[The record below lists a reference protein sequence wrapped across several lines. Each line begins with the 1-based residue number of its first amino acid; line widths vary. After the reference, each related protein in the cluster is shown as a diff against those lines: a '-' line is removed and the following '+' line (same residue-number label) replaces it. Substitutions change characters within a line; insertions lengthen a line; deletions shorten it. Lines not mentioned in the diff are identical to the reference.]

1 MNRVNMIVHKIL
13 PAVLVCLLAGCASA
27 QQATDNTPAS
37 AQSAQTQEA
46 SSGSEATDKADSED
60 TGTAG
65 VADASQMASVE
76 DVVTDDMIP
85 VPVSSLN
92 DGKYYVTV
100 DSSSSMFQIVDCILT
115 VEDGK
120 ATAEMTMGGSGY
132 QYVFPGSAAE
142 AAAAGGTGYIEAGES
157 PAGTNLF
164 IIPVEALDA
173 GIPCAAYSKKK
184 ELWYDRTIVFR
195 ADSLPL
201 SAFADGTFETADSLG
216 IADGTYTVDVTLTGG
231 TGRAGV
237 QSPCRLFVENGTAT
251 AEIIWSSDNYDYMKV
266 DGEQIMTEIV
276 DGHSVCV
283 IPVAA
288 FNHPLAVIADTT
300 AMSTPHEIDYT
311 LTFDASTLAEEP

>member
-1 MNRVNMIVHKIL
+1 MNRVNMIAHKIL
-13 PAVLVCLLAGCASA
+13 PALLVCLLAGCAST
-27 QQATDNTPAS
+27 QQTTENTPAP

-46 SSGSEATDKADSED
+46 SSGTEATQAADTED
-60 TGTAG
+60 TGATG

-76 DVVTDDMIP
+76 DVVTDDMVP
-85 VPVSSLN
+85 VPVSSLH
-92 DGKYYVTV
+92 DGTYRVTV
-100 DSSSSMFQIVDCILT
+100 DSSSSMFQIEDCTLT
-115 VEDGK
+115 VADGK
-120 ATAEMTMGGSGY
+120 AAAEMIMGGSGY
-132 QYVFPGSAAE
+132 QYVFPGSAEE
-142 AAAAGGTGYIEAGES
+142 AAAADESGYIETGES
-157 PAGTNLF
+157 DAGTNLF
-164 IIPVEALDA
+164 VFPVEALDA
-173 GIPCAAYSKKK
+173 GVPCAAYSKKK

-237 QSPCRLFVENGTAT
+237 QSPCRLFVENRNAT

-266 DGEQIMTEIV
+266 DGEQIMTEII